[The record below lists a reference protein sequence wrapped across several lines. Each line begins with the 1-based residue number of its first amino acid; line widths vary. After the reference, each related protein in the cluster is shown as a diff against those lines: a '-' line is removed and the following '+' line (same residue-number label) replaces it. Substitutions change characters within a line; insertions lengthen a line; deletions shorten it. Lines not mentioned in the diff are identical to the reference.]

1 MKLFLAIL
9 LSLMGPVA
17 VFSQQQFSVYFDS
30 DKFDPSAKEILRL
43 TSWIAA
49 NNKAKIV
56 GVHGFTDEDGTSGY
70 NDTLAQKR
78 INTIMSLVRGK
89 VNTRDDFKTRSF
101 GELHQL
107 SKIKA
112 QNRKVTLFYLEEKDL
127 PRENEI
133 LGIKEKP
140 KPAPAPKVTD
150 YPEKMVFENPDG
162 SKTAYQMDVAFM
174 KQVSTAQVGEKLK
187 IDNLNFQVNTYIV
200 VPASRAKMYE
210 LLTVLKS
217 NPGMEIEIHG
227 HLCCMPVDRLDL
239 STQRAK
245 AIKNF
250 LVSNG
255 IDASRLSYKGFG
267 SSQPIFPIPE
277 KDETQ
282 RAANRRVEILIVANP

>member
-1 MKLFLAIL
+1 MKLFLAIM
-9 LSLMGPVA
+9 LSLTGSVA

-30 DKFDPSAKEILRL
+30 DKFDPSTKETTRL
-43 TSWIAA
+43 TNWIAA
-49 NNKAKIV
+49 NGKAKIV
-56 GVHGFTDEDGTSGY
+56 GVYGFTDEDGTSGY

-127 PRENEI
+127 TRENEI
-133 LGIKEKP
+133 LGIKEEP
-140 KPAPAPKVTD
+140 KPIPVRAAVQ
-150 YPEKMVFENPDG
+150 YPDKMVFENPDG
-162 SKTAYQMDVAFM
+162 TKSEYKMDVAFM
-174 KQVSTAQVGEKLK
+174 QQVSAAKVGEKLK
-187 IDNLNFQVNTYIV
+187 IDNLNFQINTYIV
-200 VPASRAKMYE
+200 VPTSRGKLYE

-217 NPGMEIEIHG
+217 NPDLKVEIHG

-277 KDETQ
+277 KDEAQ
-282 RAANRRVEILIVANP
+282 RAANRRVELLIVANP

>member
-1 MKLFLAIL
+1 M
-9 LSLMGPVA
+9 LSLMGPVT

-30 DKFDPSAKEILRL
+30 DKFDPSAKETNRL
-43 TSWIAA
+43 TNWIAA
-49 NNKAKIV
+49 NGKAKIV
-56 GVHGFTDEDGTSGY
+56 GVYGFTDEDGTSGY

-133 LGIKEKP
+133 LGIKEDP
-140 KPAPAPKVTD
+140 KPVPVKAVVQ

-162 SKTAYQMDVAFM
+162 SKSEYQMDVAFM
-174 KQVSTAQVGEKLK
+174 QQVSAAQVGEKLK
-187 IDNLNFQVNTYIV
+187 IDNLNFQINTYIV
-200 VPASRAKMYE
+200 VPASRGKLYE

-217 NPGMEIEIHG
+217 NPAMKIEIHG
-227 HLCCMPVDRLDL
+227 HLCCMPNDRLDL

-250 LVSNG
+250 LVSSG
-255 IDASRLSYKGFG
+255 IDAARLSYKGFG
-267 SSQPIFPIPE
+267 STQPIFPIPE

-282 RAANRRVEILIVANP
+282 RAANRRVELLIVANP